1 MRDHTAEDVA
11 IDLAAIL
18 ADLRDTSVFEAEDG
32 ARQAECALADYRAGR
47 ADSAWCEDQAIEGAA
62 RADASAK
69 VLRDQGDP
77 RWIEASRHAQAAWEA
92 AVKIAE
98 G

>member
-1 MRDHTAEDVA
+1 MSMRHAENIPD
-11 IDLAAIL
+11 AIL
-18 ADLRDTSVFEAEDG
+18 GDRGSESAREAEDG
-32 ARQAECALADYRAGR
+32 ARQAEHALADYRSGR

-62 RADASAK
+62 RADAAAK
-69 VLRDQGDP
+69 VLRDLGDP
-77 RWIEASRHAQAAWEA
+77 RWIEASQHAQAAWEA